1 MESYIVRIYRRGS
14 NSPQGLVG
22 VVEQVGASEKKAFAN
37 LDELWYLLNAD
48 TKELAKPRK
57 RERLEKPRRIG

>member
-1 MESYIVRIYRRGS
+1 MTVESYIVRIYRRGN
-14 NSPQGLVG
+14 NSPQTLVG

-48 TKELAKPRK
+48 TKELAKRRK
-57 RERLEKPRRIG
+57 RVRVEKPKG